1 MEGEFLATDVIKA
14 TASTLKLTSEI
25 LGSTS
30 LPYSL
35 THLLTYSLTYS
46 LTYLLTHS
54 LKVNSMVEVNYK
66 GYGRWYQGRVSQI
79 NADGT
84 YDVVRT
90 HSLTYLLLTYWLTH

>member
-1 MEGEFLATDVIKA
+1 MEDPYDDDDDVSI
-14 TASTLKLTSEI
+14 ASSQFSDRFKSLRGKEYTS
-25 LGSTS
+25 SS
-30 LPYSL
+30 SKR
-35 THLLTYSLTYS
+35 SNK
-46 LTYLLTHS
+46 

-90 HSLTYLLLTYWLTH
+90 HSLTYLLTYWLTH